1 MTAVTERTAVR
12 RLRHAP
18 EERPMIVIWEVT
30 RACALV
36 CLHCRAD
43 AQHRRNPHE
52 LTTEQGGHSSATSP
66 PSGSPFPSSCSRAAT
81 RSSGPTWPI
90 WCVTAPPSACT
101 WRCLRRSRHD

>member
-43 AQHRRNPHE
+43 AQHRRNPHSAGDAARG
-52 LTTEQGGHSSATSP
+52 QAGGNGIDFAQQLAVGERSVGAIIDDRQLIGRAFRGKPNEIEGGAHV
-66 PSGSPFPSSCSRAAT
+66 SRAA
-81 RSSGPTWPI
+81 
-90 WCVTAPPSACT
+90 
-101 WRCLRRSRHD
+101 